1 MSKINDKESYRWRL
15 NDLVD
20 GSTRISAD
28 QRALWHLFSFYASE
42 DENEAI
48 YEVAR
53 ETEDNLVFLS
63 THLIE
68 KVKQMYIE
76 D

>member
-1 MSKINDKESYRWRL
+1 MSQINDSQSFRWKL

-20 GSTRISAD
+20 GSTKITAD

-48 YEVAR
+48 YEVAK

-68 KVKQMYIE
+68 KVKQMYE
-76 D
+76 E